1 MEGIHWMTGKR
12 IYANMTCLLQGLFRR
27 FSFRGGGGLLY
38 ESDVRVC
45 SSTLLV
51 VSIADMGLSWAV
63 QDEKLIFLSSLSL
76 RVE

>member
-1 MEGIHWMTGKR
+1 MGVG
-12 IYANMTCLLQGLFRR
+12 
-27 FSFRGGGGLLY
+27 GGGGLLY